1 MWFWKFKTSTFSVVS
16 DGSVYEFIDNLLK
29 KVAKGAKIV
38 DVLDDRIDLRFVGI
52 SYTGR
57 IGKT

>member
-1 MWFWKFKTSTFSVVS
+1 M
-16 DGSVYEFIDNLLK
+16 YEFIDNLLK
-29 KVAKGAKIV
+29 KVAKGTKIV